1 MTHLIALLLVA
12 SISPQE
18 ALKRSHAASKRE
30 AKEICERIEKE
41 LSEKFDG
48 NRFATT
54 FDAKLEFTAY
64 YVRVHFEDHWLI
76 EWNNWNPQP
85 NPYLESVFNNKRE
98 PDSVLIFDHL
108 DEDDNKIYVRGKRW
122 KMDLKPKPGAAAQ

>member
-41 LSEKFDG
+41 LGEKFDG
-48 NRFATT
+48 GSFSTT
-54 FDAKLEFTAY
+54 FDAKLPFTAS
-64 YVRVHFEDHWLI
+64 YVRGHFEDHWNI
-76 EWNNWNPQP
+76 EWNNWNP
-85 NPYLESVFNNKRE
+85 NLDPYFWQMDKRE